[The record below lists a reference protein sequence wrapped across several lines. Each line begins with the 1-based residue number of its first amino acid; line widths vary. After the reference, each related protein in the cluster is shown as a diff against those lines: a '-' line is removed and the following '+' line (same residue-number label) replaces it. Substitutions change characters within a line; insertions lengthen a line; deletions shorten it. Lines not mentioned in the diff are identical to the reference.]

1 MRVEDLDLKE
11 LLELNPKEGEVRFA
25 GQRAMICDT
34 VAHGLHRKELI
45 ETFGERTARGILSRF
60 GYIQGRRM
68 AVALKSKF
76 KWESKEDWQRAGARI
91 LALRGFLCWPRT
103 VLTPS
108 APRAAPGVPPTRPSS
123 NFFWRAG
130 RTIPFVG
137 TFADSSAVT

>member
-76 KWESKEDWQRAGARI
+76 KWESAEDWQRAEARI
-91 LALRGFLCWPRT
+91 LALQGLFMLAPDSPDTFGPEGGTWRT
-103 VLTPS
+103 S
-108 APRAAPGVPPTRPSS
+108 YEAE
-123 NFFWRAG
+123 
-130 RTIPFVG
+130 
-137 TFADSSAVT
+137 